1 MWDAPDI
8 DGRIFVPIDS
18 EVGEFYDVT
27 VTDHRGYDLIA
38 K

>member
-18 EVGEFYDVT
+18 RVGEFIDVEIK
-27 VTDHRGYDLIA
+27 DHRGYDLIA